1 MTIHAVNN
9 AKACAHCGA
18 PITGQRS
25 TRRYCGDACRQA
37 HHRGDPVKDWRT
49 CIAVECIGDGLIPP
63 WMRADAEYCGPACR
77 NHDYYAY
84 GGAPIPVAALAGV
97 VALADEETPT

>member
-1 MTIHAVNN
+1 M
-9 AKACAHCGA
+9 
-18 PITGQRS
+18 
-25 TRRYCGDACRQA
+25 
-37 HHRGDPVKDWRT
+37 
-49 CIAVECIGDGLIPP
+49 ECIGDGLIPP